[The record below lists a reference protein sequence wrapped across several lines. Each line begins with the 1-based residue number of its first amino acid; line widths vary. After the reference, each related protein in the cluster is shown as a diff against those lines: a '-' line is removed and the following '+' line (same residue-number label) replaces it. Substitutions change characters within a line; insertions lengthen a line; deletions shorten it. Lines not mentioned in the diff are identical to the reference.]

1 MKKYFFLIIFLFQ
14 ISPADASIKIDV
26 INKLKKTEN
35 INFNFIQK
43 INEKIEKGN
52 CTILYP
58 KKIFCEYFDKKGK
71 ILVSNGKSLVI
82 KIKNTG
88 AYYLYPL
95 ERTPLNLVLDKEF
108 LIRKIEQIDFSQEQK
123 DIIQFQIF
131 ENNQKINIFFDKKTK
146 NLIGWE
152 ITDIYQNK
160 NLTTISN
167 ILENQSINKK
177 LFILPKRSD

>member
-1 MKKYFFLIIFLFQ
+1 MKKYFFLIICFFQ
-14 ISPADASIKIDV
+14 ILSADASNKIDI
-26 INKLKKTEN
+26 INKLKQTEN
-35 INFNFIQK
+35 INFNFIQN

-52 CTILYP
+52 CTIFYP

-82 KIKNTG
+82 KIRNTG

-95 ERTPLNLVLDKEF
+95 DKTPLNLVLDKEF
-108 LIRKIEQIDFSQEQK
+108 LIKKIEQIDFSKEDK
-123 DIIQFQIF
+123 DIIRFQII

-146 NLIGWE
+146 NLNGWE

-167 ILENQSINKK
+167 ILENQILNEK
-177 LFILPKRSD
+177 LFLLPERTD

>member
-1 MKKYFFLIIFLFQ
+1 MKKYLSLIIFLFQ
-14 ISPADASIKIDV
+14 ILPANASIKVDV
-26 INKLKKTEN
+26 INKLKQTEN
-35 INFNFIQK
+35 INFDFIQK
-43 INEKIEKGN
+43 INEKTEKGN
-52 CTILYP
+52 CTIFYP
-58 KKIFCEYFDKKGK
+58 KKIFCEYFDKRGK

-108 LIRKIEQIDFSQEQK
+108 LIRKIEQIDFNQEQK

-146 NLIGWE
+146 NLNGWE

-167 ILENQSINKK
+167 ILENQNLNKK

>member
-1 MKKYFFLIIFLFQ
+1 MKKYFSLIIFFFQ
-14 ISPADASIKIDV
+14 ILPADASIKNDV

-43 INEKIEKGN
+43 INEKTEKGN

-82 KIKNTG
+82 KIKNTV
-88 AYYLYPL
+88 AYYFYPL

-108 LIRKIEQIDFSQEQK
+108 IISKIEQLDASQEDK
-123 DIIQFQIF
+123 DIIRFQII

-167 ILENQSINKK
+167 ILENQILNEK
-177 LFILPKRSD
+177 LFLLPKRTD

>member
-1 MKKYFFLIIFLFQ
+1 MKKYFSLIIFFFQ
-14 ISPADASIKIDV
+14 ILPADASIKIDV

-35 INFNFIQK
+35 INFNFSQK
-43 INEKIEKGN
+43 INEKTEKGN

-82 KIKNTG
+82 KFKNTG
-88 AYYLYPL
+88 AYYIYPL
-95 ERTPLNLVLDKEF
+95 ERTSLNLVLDKEF
-108 LIRKIEQIDFSQEQK
+108 LISKIEQLDVSQKEK
-123 DIIQFQIF
+123 DIIRLQII

-146 NLIGWE
+146 NLNGWE

-167 ILENQSINKK
+167 ILENQILNKK
-177 LFILPKRSD
+177 IFLLPKRTD

>member
-1 MKKYFFLIIFLFQ
+1 MKKYIFLIFYFFQ
-14 ISPADASIKIDV
+14 ILPADASYKIDV
-26 INKLKKTEN
+26 INKLKQTKN
-35 INFNFIQK
+35 ISFDFIQK
-43 INEKIEKGN
+43 INEKTEKGN
-52 CTILYP
+52 CTIFYP

-82 KIKNTG
+82 KIRNTG

-108 LIRKIEQIDFSQEQK
+108 LIRKIEQIDLNQEDK

-146 NLIGWE
+146 NLNGWE

-167 ILENQSINKK
+167 ILENQSLNKK
-177 LFILPKRSD
+177 LFILPKLTD